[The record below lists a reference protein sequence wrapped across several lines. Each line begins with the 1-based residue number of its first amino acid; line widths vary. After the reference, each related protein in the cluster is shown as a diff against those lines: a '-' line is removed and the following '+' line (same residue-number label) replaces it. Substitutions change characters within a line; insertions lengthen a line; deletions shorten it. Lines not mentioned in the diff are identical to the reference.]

1 MRAYAPSMSTRPI
14 LAFVLTIAVLFASAF
29 SGVAAASAATPM
41 HDMEMMEMG
50 HCSSMPSQHD
60 GKGMTKQ
67 CCISMCM
74 AVAIQPSAPLMEEI
88 SQKALTLFAIPS
100 FLAGSPGEL
109 ATPPPKLS

>member
-1 MRAYAPSMSTRPI
+1 MSTRPI

-29 SGVAAASAATPM
+29 SGVAAVSAATPM

-50 HCSSMPSQHD
+50 HCSSPPSSHD

-74 AVAIQPSAPLMEEI
+74 AVAIAPSAPDEMPTAARAVATFSLQKSPVGYLGEI
-88 SQKALTLFAIPS
+88 
-100 FLAGSPGEL
+100 
-109 ATPPPKLS
+109 ATPPPRRS